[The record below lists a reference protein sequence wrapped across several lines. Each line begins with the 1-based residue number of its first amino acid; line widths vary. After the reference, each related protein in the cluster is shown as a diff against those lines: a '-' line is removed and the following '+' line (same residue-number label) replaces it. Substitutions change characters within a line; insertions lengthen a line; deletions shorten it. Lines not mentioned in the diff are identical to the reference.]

1 MFENRDICFC
11 RAQNILHFDFRW
23 RSLEFLEPFMQDSEA
38 FSESFN
44 SSNVYD
50 EALLDVC
57 QGSEFASVA

>member
-1 MFENRDICFC
+1 
-11 RAQNILHFDFRW
+11 
-23 RSLEFLEPFMQDSEA
+23 MQDSEA

-57 QGSEFASVA
+57 QGSEFASVAWKFLNLHLVLSILK